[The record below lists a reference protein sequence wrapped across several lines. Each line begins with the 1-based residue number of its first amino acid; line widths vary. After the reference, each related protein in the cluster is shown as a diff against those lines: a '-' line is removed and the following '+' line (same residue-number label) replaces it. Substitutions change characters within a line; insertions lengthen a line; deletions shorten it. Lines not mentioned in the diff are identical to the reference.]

1 MGWSKPGGGSV
12 SCGLIDHMAD
22 EVWKS
27 RQPTTWTMAQPGL
40 TTSPQAHGGGLLG
53 RVSGFACPPASTDVS
68 LVSWDGGWPAPQTS
82 HASAFPLTAELI
94 QLSHWETWK
103 VKFLPKNKYKRL
115 VLKVKYSV
123 RDFDRC
129 CSNLWFNKQYQRWLL
144 GQGFGTMGITQ
155 WLSLLLRRKIHVQS
169 VSKGPIQKMVWG
181 KNGAFMPTSTLMGRE
196 KGWTLGTYIFT
207 RWRCG
212 VMPGQ
217 WYSFERIMY
226 YYLPSFFPF
235 KKNNNNA
242 LSTRLVSKLQQMN
255 RMVHFSTQLFLM
267 GVSEILS
274 PSYSYTARRMLVV
287 DKWSQARWYA

>member
-1 MGWSKPGGGSV
+1 MGWSKPGGGSA

-53 RVSGFACPPASTDVS
+53 SVSGFACPPASTDVS

-129 CSNLWFNKQYQRWLL
+129 CSNLWFNKQYKRCLL
-144 GQGFGTMGITQ
+144 GQPDRGLVQ
-155 WLSLLLRRKIHVQS
+155 WRLHNGCHVSPVATENTCTRCFQRS
-169 VSKGPIQKMVWG
+169 HPKKGWG
-181 KNGAFMPTSTLMGRE
+181 ENGAFMPTSTLMGGE
-196 KGWTLGTYIFT
+196 KG
-207 RWRCG
+207 
-212 VMPGQ
+212 
-217 WYSFERIMY
+217 
-226 YYLPSFFPF
+226 
-235 KKNNNNA
+235 
-242 LSTRLVSKLQQMN
+242 
-255 RMVHFSTQLFLM
+255 M
-267 GVSEILS
+267 GVNTWDIYLHDGDGGWCLDNG
-274 PSYSYTARRMLVV
+274 TAS
-287 DKWSQARWYA
+287 KE

>member
-1 MGWSKPGGGSV
+1 MSIGTG
-12 SCGLIDHMAD
+12 
-22 EVWKS
+22 VWYNGDY
-27 RQPTTWTMAQPGL
+27 TM
-40 TTSPQAHGGGLLG
+40 
-53 RVSGFACPPASTDVS
+53 VV
-68 LVSWDGGWPAPQTS
+68 
-82 HASAFPLTAELI
+82 
-94 QLSHWETWK
+94 
-103 VKFLPKNKYKRL
+103 
-115 VLKVKYSV
+115 
-123 RDFDRC
+123 
-129 CSNLWFNKQYQRWLL
+129 
-144 GQGFGTMGITQ
+144 M
-155 WLSLLLRRKIHVQS
+155 SLLSRRKIHVHG